1 MEMLGAASDAT
12 QHFHFEFSNI
22 QILLEMSEESCFL
35 LTPFHPFSRNISL
48 LNFGS
53 FLTDI

>member
-1 MEMLGAASDAT
+1 MEMLGAAGDAT

-35 LTPFHPFSRNISL
+35 LTLSTLSHGTFHF
-48 LNFGS
+48 
-53 FLTDI
+53 